1 MTGLG
6 VNPESCFFCIRR
18 IKKHPRLLDLGH
30 FYNERRYNKQFWWPI
45 SGTKLVVIGNLE
57 SFFEIR
63 YRDGTVEVISL
74 DKVAGKVL

>member
-6 VNPESCFFCIRR
+6 VNPESCFLYSLY
-18 IKKHPRLLDLGH
+18 KKTSEAFGPRT
-30 FYNERRYNKQFWWPI
+30 FYNERRYNKQFWCTI
-45 SGTKLVVIGNLE
+45 SGTKLVVIGDLE
-57 SFFEIR
+57 SFFEIC